1 MNYGIVAEFNP
12 FHNGHK
18 HIVDTL
24 KANGENTV
32 TAVMSES
39 FVQRGE
45 CACMSPY
52 ERTRAALMCGVDLV
66 LNLPVP
72 YATAS
77 AERFAESGVGVLGAL
92 GCIDA
97 LGFGSECGDTALL
110 EKCVS
115 AITSAEFSPLLENR
129 LNQGLSF
136 PAARQKA
143 LEDMCGTG
151 LADVLGSPN
160 DLLGIE
166 YIKAIEGGNFPIKPV
181 AIKRVGVSHD
191 SHQVNMDFCSASAI
205 RSFLK
210 NGEEYKGFMPDG
222 SFEILSAAVSSG
234 NAPADYLKLENTIIY
249 KLRTMTP
256 DDFRMLPDVSEGLEY
271 RLFDAVRNSV
281 SLSEILEKVKTKRYT
296 HSRLRRIVLCA
307 LLGITTELL
316 AIPVPYIR
324 VLGFNKRGAEI
335 LKQAKSTATLPIV
348 SKASEFKNLDEA
360 ARRVFDLEC
369 TARDIFSLSLPVPQ
383 VCGKEMTDKLIV
395 L

>member
-52 ERTRAALMCGVDLV
+52 ERTRAALMSGIDLV
-66 LNLPVP
+66 LSLPVP

-77 AERFAESGVGVLGAL
+77 AERFAEGGVGVLGEL

-115 AITSAEFSPLLENR
+115 AITSAEFSAFLENR

-136 PAARQKA
+136 PAARQQA
-143 LEDMCGTG
+143 LGDMCG
-151 LADVLGSPN
+151 AEISDVLSSPN
-160 DLLGIE
+160 NLLGVE
-166 YIKAIEGGNFPIKPV
+166 YIKAIRKYDFPIKPV

-191 SHQVNMDFCSASAI
+191 SHEVNVDFCSASAI

-210 NGEEYKGFMPDG
+210 NGGDYTAFMPRE
-222 SFEILSAAVSSG
+222 SFEILSEAVSSG
-234 NAPADYLKLENTIIY
+234 NAPADYLRLENTIIY
-249 KLRTMTP
+249 RLRTMTFE
-256 DDFRMLPDVSEGLEY
+256 DFRVLPDVGEGLEY
-271 RLFDAVRNSV
+271 RLYDAVRNSV
-281 SLSEILEKVKTKRYT
+281 SLAEILEKVKTKRYT
-296 HSRLRRIVLCA
+296 HSRLRRIILCA
-307 LLGITTELL
+307 LLGITAEHT

-324 VLGFNKRGAEI
+324 VLGFNSRGAEV
-335 LKQAKSTATLPIV
+335 LKQAKDKATLPIV
-348 SKASEFKNLDEA
+348 SKASDIKNLDEN
-360 ARRVFDLEC
+360 ARRVFELEC
-369 TARDIFSLSLPVPQ
+369 TARDIFSLCLPTPQ
-383 VCGKEMTDKLIV
+383 VCGREMTDKLIV